1 MIGTADKVQRKR
13 IEALE
18 TAACEAM
25 RFIGAADVAIADLK
39 EKSATD
45 RSNAFASAK
54 RASMDLTRSL
64 STMRGLRWGD

>member
-1 MIGTADKVQRKR
+1 MIGTADIVQRKR

-18 TAACEAM
+18 EAACEAT
-25 RFIGAADVAIADLK
+25 RFIEAADAAIADLK
-39 EKSATD
+39 EKNATD

-64 STMRGLRWGD
+64 ASMRGLRWGD